1 MTISDFLGL
10 KVLMETEGLS
20 YSYQHIQAL
29 IRGPG
34 PVLRVTAEKR
44 SKAGGQAH
52 RGDHDYRAGEEPR
65 K

>member
-20 YSYQHIQAL
+20 YPYQHGQAL
-29 IRGPG
+29 IRGQG

-44 SKAGGQAH
+44 SRAGGQAH
-52 RGDHDYRAGEEPR
+52 RGDHDDRAGEEPR
-65 K
+65 R